1 MGGYSVYIMTVSKT
15 DLKTNR
21 SMKNSD
27 NESAP
32 NMTWKKSNDDGGF
45 ILFVRESFVADVAPL
60 ISENRRLK
68 HGKHR
73 FMSTVQK
80 YSPPFEL

>member
-1 MGGYSVYIMTVSKT
+1 MPVGGYSVYVMTVSKT

-32 NMTWKKSNDDGGF
+32 YMPWKKAVMMGD
-45 ILFVRESFVADVAPL
+45 L
-60 ISENRRLK
+60 
-68 HGKHR
+68 H
-73 FMSTVQK
+73 
-80 YSPPFEL
+80 